1 MWNYIPH
8 TREDKERMLEAL
20 GIKSVDELFEDI
32 PKEVR
37 MERNYDVP
45 GPLAEDC
52 LVRHMQELAG
62 KNLHLG
68 NCACFLGAGVY
79 DHFVPS
85 IVDAIISR
93 GEFYTAYTPY
103 QPEISQGTLQA
114 IFEYQSM
121 ICELTGMYVTNA
133 SMYDGAS
140 SFAESAF
147 MACSATK
154 REKVLCSKAVNP
166 EYRSVLRTYTRFRG
180 VEVEEF
186 GYKDG
191 QVDLEDVKGKLN
203 DKVAAIMI
211 QSPNFFGVIEDL
223 ASIAELA
230 HSKGAMLIVSA
241 DPISLALLEA
251 PGKLGADIVTG
262 EGQALGNPAS
272 FGGPHFGFLAATEK
286 LLRKMPGRIV
296 GQTVDTE
303 GRRGFVLT
311 LQAREQH
318 IRREKATSNIC
329 TNQSLCALMGAVYM
343 SAMGKE
349 GLKEV
354 AKLCYNKAH
363 YAMDELVK
371 RGFKRAFNA
380 PFFKEFVLI
389 APKPVKEI
397 NEKLLKGGFIGGYDL
412 SGQYPEIK
420 NGWLIA
426 VTERRTKEEID
437 RFVGIAGG
445 EVR

>member
-1 MWNYIPH
+1 MWSYIPH
-8 TREDKERMLEAL
+8 TREDKEKMCKAL
-20 GIKSVDELFEDI
+20 GIASIDELFDDI
-32 PKEVR
+32 PKKVR
-37 MERNYDVP
+37 MKGDYDIP
-45 GPLAEDC
+45 GPMTEDE
-52 LVRHMQELAG
+52 LIVHMQELAG
-62 KNLHLG
+62 KNSHLDSH
-68 NCACFLGAGVY
+68 ACFLGAGVY

-85 IVDAIISR
+85 VIDAMASR

-121 ICELTGMYVTNA
+121 ICELTGMYVSNA

-147 MACSATK
+147 MACVATK
-154 REKVLCSKAVNP
+154 REKVLCSRSVNP
-166 EYRSVLRTYTRFRG
+166 EYRMVLKTYAHFRG
-180 VEVEEF
+180 VQVEEF

-191 QVDLEDVKGKLN
+191 QVDVDDLKSKLN
-203 DKVAAIMI
+203 EEIAAVMV
-211 QSPNFFGVIEDL
+211 QSPNFFGVIEDV

-230 HSKGAMLIVSA
+230 HSKGALLITSA
-241 DPISLALLEA
+241 DPISLAILEA

-262 EGQALGNPAS
+262 EGQALGNQPS

-286 LLRKMPGRIV
+286 LLRRMPGRIV

-318 IRREKATSNIC
+318 IRRERATSNIC

-343 SAMGKE
+343 ATMGKE

-354 AKLCYNKAH
+354 AKLCYNKSH
-363 YAMDELVK
+363 YAMEKLVK
-371 RGFKRAFNA
+371 EGFKRAFDA
-380 PFFKEFVLI
+380 PFFKEFVVVS
-389 APKPVKEI
+389 PKPVNEL
-397 NEKLLKGGFIGGYDL
+397 NEKLLKQGFIGGYDL
-412 SGQYPEIK
+412 SKHYPEIDK
-420 NGWLIA
+420 GWLIA
-426 VTERRTKEEID
+426 VTERRTKDEID
-437 RFVGIAGG
+437 GFASAAGG

>member
-8 TREDKERMLEAL
+8 TPEDKQKMLEAL
-20 GIKSVDELFEDI
+20 GVKSVDELFEDI

-37 MERNYDVP
+37 MKGIYDIP
-45 GPLAEDC
+45 GPMSEDE
-52 LVRHMQELAG
+52 LVKHMQCLAG
-62 KNLHLG
+62 KNLNLDS
-68 NCACFLGAGVY
+68 CACFLGAGVY

-85 IVDAIISR
+85 VVDAVASR

-121 ICELTGMYVTNA
+121 ICELTSMYVTNA

-140 SFAESAF
+140 AFAESAF
-147 MACSATK
+147 MACTATK

-166 EYRSVLRTYTRFRG
+166 EYRAVLRTYTRFRG
-180 VEVEEF
+180 VQVEEF
-186 GYKDG
+186 GYEDG
-191 QVDLEDVKGKLN
+191 QVDIKDLEGKLG
-203 DKVAAIMI
+203 DEIAAVMI
-211 QSPNFFGVIEDL
+211 QSPNFFGVIEDI
-223 ASIAELA
+223 ARIAEAA
-230 HSKGAMLIVSA
+230 HSKGAMMIVSA
-241 DPISLALLEA
+241 DPISLAMLEA
-251 PGKLGADIVTG
+251 PGHLGADIVTG
-262 EGQALGNPAS
+262 EGQALGNQPS

-286 LLRKMPGRIV
+286 LLRRMPGRIV
-296 GQTVDTE
+296 GQTVDTQ

-343 SAMGKE
+343 VAMGKE

-354 AKLCYNKAH
+354 ANLCYNKAH
-363 YAMDELVK
+363 YTMEGLVK
-371 RGFKRAFNA
+371 RGFKRAFSA
-380 PFFKEFVLI
+380 PFFKEFVVLS
-389 APKPVKEI
+389 PKPVKEL
-397 NEKLLKGGFIGGYDL
+397 NDALLKQGFIGGYDL
-412 SGQYPEIK
+412 SCHYPEIGQ
-420 NGWLIA
+420 GWLIA

-437 RFVGIAGG
+437 RFVDIAGG
-445 EVR
+445 EAL

>member
-8 TREDKERMLEAL
+8 TPEDKKKMLEAL

-37 MERNYDVP
+37 MKGIYDIP
-45 GPLAEDC
+45 GPMAEDE
-52 LVRHMQELAG
+52 LVRHMEILAA
-62 KNLHLG
+62 KNLNLDS
-68 NCACFLGAGVY
+68 CACFLGAGVY

-85 IVDAIISR
+85 VVDAVASR

-140 SFAESAF
+140 AFAESAF
-147 MACSATK
+147 MACTATK

-166 EYRSVLRTYTRFRG
+166 EYRAVLKTYTRFRG

-186 GYKDG
+186 GYEDG
-191 QVDLEDVKGKLN
+191 QADMKDLEGKLG
-203 DKVAAIMI
+203 DEIAAVMI
-211 QSPNFFGVIEDL
+211 QSPNFFGVIEDI
-223 ASIAELA
+223 AHIAEVA

-251 PGKLGADIVTG
+251 PGHLGADIVTG
-262 EGQALGNPAS
+262 EGQALGNQPS

-286 LLRKMPGRIV
+286 LLRRMPGRIV
-296 GQTVDTE
+296 GQTVDTQ

-343 SAMGKE
+343 VAMGKE

-354 AKLCYNKAH
+354 ANLCYNKAH
-363 YAMDELVK
+363 YALEGLVQ
-371 RGFKRAFNA
+371 RGFKRAFSA
-380 PFFKEFVLI
+380 PFFKEFVVVS
-389 APKPVKEI
+389 PKPVKEL
-397 NEKLLKGGFIGGYDL
+397 NDALLKKGFIGGYDL
-412 SGQYPEIK
+412 SCHYPEIGQ
-420 NGWLIA
+420 GWLIA

-437 RFVGIAGG
+437 RFVDIAGG
-445 EVR
+445 EAL